1 MSVRVVSLDAK
12 ESPVTEAEFAEF
24 FAIAPGHTVTC
35 IRYEATGMDQSRWE
49 HEERDALGRLVARY
63 TTSFGIDGSG
73 AAANFQKRGLD
84 GAVLEQK
91 YMPME
96 KFLAAM
102 AKSS

>member
-1 MSVRVVSLDAK
+1 MSFRVVSLDPK
-12 ESPVTEAEFAEF
+12 ESPVSEAEFAEF
-24 FAIAPGHTVTC
+24 FASPPDHTVTC

-49 HEERDALGRLVARY
+49 HEERDALGRPVAGY

-73 AAANFQKRGLD
+73 ASAVFQKRALD
-84 GAVLEQK
+84 GTVLEQN

-102 AKSS
+102 AKPS